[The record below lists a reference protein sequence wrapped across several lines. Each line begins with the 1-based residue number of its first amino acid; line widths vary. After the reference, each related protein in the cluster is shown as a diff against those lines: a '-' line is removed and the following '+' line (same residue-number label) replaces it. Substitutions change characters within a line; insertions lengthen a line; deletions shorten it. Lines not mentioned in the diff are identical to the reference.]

1 MGMTDGLLVSRACD
15 IIVENVLVLAVV
27 REAVLACCKIVC
39 RVVVALPR
47 AS

>member
-1 MGMTDGLLVSRACD
+1 MTDGLLVSRACD
-15 IIVENVLVLAVV
+15 IIIENVFVLAVV